1 MGEGKKGEKIE
12 LTRTGVGP
20 DNARMAGLLEEVR
33 VFFARELAG
42 LRSLGLAVSGGLDSV
57 VLLDL
62 AASTVPA
69 GIELVVLH
77 FDHALRPDS
86 AAVARFVSDLAAA
99 RGFMFYAERWER
111 EGAARLESRTVSPV
125 AISEDEARKA
135 RYRFLARAATA
146 CGLDAIAVAH
156 TADDQAETVLAR
168 LLRGTGRCG
177 LCGMSPVV
185 RRDGYRL
192 LRPLLGVRRG
202 ALERHALNAGL
213 TWHEDPTNR
222 SLVYTRNR
230 IRHRVLP
237 FLSEHA
243 SGDLVEALCRTAA
256 ILREDEDFLGDLAA
270 REMALWGGGSG
281 DRRRRLDAVSALPPA
296 LAARV
301 FRGLLEEA
309 GAPVT
314 RESVSALRSVAATG
328 SRVDLAGGISARVET
343 ERGDAWLVIGRRSE
357 PIAAVREVFVLS
369 VPGTTMI
376 PPLGLTVRV
385 TRAERSPGLA
395 VLAAGTGGRPR
406 RDGPWRARAWLGGL
420 EPADPLVVRTR
431 RDGDRL
437 TPLGMSGSRKLQDL
451 FTDEKIPLVDR
462 DRWPL
467 VCSGN
472 RILWVVGLRQD
483 ESTRV
488 RPDASVVTCV
498 DVEAAGG
505 REDPGLVA

>member
-1 MGEGKKGEKIE
+1 
-12 LTRTGVGP
+12 
-20 DNARMAGLLEEVR
+20 MAGLQAEVG
-33 VFFARELAG
+33 VFLARELAG
-42 LRSLGLAVSGGLDSV
+42 VRRLGLAVSGGLDSV

-62 AASTVPA
+62 AAATMPA
-69 GIELVVLH
+69 GVELFVLH

-86 AAVARFVSDLAAA
+86 AADARFVSELAAA
-99 RGFMFYAERWER
+99 RGLRFHAERWDR
-111 EGAARLESRTVSPV
+111 EGAARLEARTTSPV
-125 AISEDEARKA
+125 AVSEEEAREA
-135 RYRFLARAATA
+135 RYRFLARAAATY
-146 CGLDAIAVAH
+146 GLEAIAAAH

-168 LLRGTGRCG
+168 LLRGTGRRG
-177 LCGMSPVV
+177 LGGMAPVI

-202 ALERHALNAGL
+202 TLECHARNAGL

-222 SLVYTRNR
+222 SPVYTRNR
-230 IRHRVLP
+230 IRHQVLP

-243 SGDLVEALCRTAA
+243 AGDLVEALCRTAA

-270 REMALWGGGSG
+270 REMALWGGGG
-281 DRRRRLDAVSALPPA
+281 GERRRRLDAVTALPPA
-296 LAARV
+296 LAARA

-314 RESVSALRSVAATG
+314 REAVSAIRDVAATG
-328 SRVDLAGGISARVET
+328 SRVDLAGGVSARVEI
-343 ERGDAWLVIGRRSE
+343 EGGEAWLVIGRRPE
-357 PIAAVREVFVLS
+357 PIAAVREIFVLA
-369 VPGTTMI
+369 VPGETII
-376 PPLGLTVRV
+376 PPLGLIVRV

-395 VLAAGTGGRPR
+395 VLAAGTGGRPL

-462 DRWPL
+462 ERWPL
-467 VCSGN
+467 VCSGD

-488 RPDASVVTCV
+488 QPGASAATCV